1 MSQLQLNVFHEIGE
15 AEALLTEIV
24 ERHPG
29 SPVADQA
36 RFDIGVTYLLR
47 DDLTQARLAF
57 SRLENKLRIGELAE
71 KSRFELGLI
80 AFYEGQFESALAFS
94 DALDENT
101 ATDIA
106 NDAIELKV
114 LLRENRGPDSL
125 DTPLT
130 QYARAQLLHRQRRFK
145 EAIVLLEPLLTS
157 YPSHA
162 LADEIRFWRASNLR
176 ELRHFEE
183 AISAFSEIVA
193 ENRESY
199 LADRSLFAVGDIYE
213 RGLREPA
220 LALETYSNLLVEFP
234 GSLLAPEV
242 RARIRKIRG
251 DHV

>member
-1 MSQLQLNVFHEIGE
+1 MSQLQLNVFHELGE
-15 AEALLTEIV
+15 AEALLSEIV
-24 ERHPG
+24 SRHPE

-57 SRLENKLRIGELAE
+57 SRLENELRIGELAE
-71 KSRFELGLI
+71 RSRFELALI
-80 AFYEGQFESALAFS
+80 AFYNGHFESALAFA

-125 DTPLT
+125 DTPLR
-130 QYARAQLLHRQRRFK
+130 QYARSQLLHRQRRFR
-145 EAIVLLEPLLTS
+145 EALSLLEPLLMS
-157 YPSHA
+157 YQSHA
-162 LADEIRFWRASNLR
+162 LDDEIQFWRASNLR
-176 ELRHFEE
+176 ELGRFED
-183 AISAFSEIVA
+183 AVAAFTEIVT

-213 RGLREPA
+213 RGLKEPA
-220 LALETYSNLLVEFP
+220 LALEAYSNLLVEFP